1 MACGTPDLFP
11 PFFESFTD
19 CCLLVIF
26 ESQPSQIDLN
36 NFEQY
41 VVGSHTKICKQV
53 NCSTHIIFF
62 DSLVHCKVTKIFT
75 STNFRSQQIDC
86 LFTAFKYYFTEIVDL
101 KGFIFQKLLASIHF
115 HQSLPYPSLKQPSL
129 ARKRLFRKRFKFH
142 FAKAI
147 SSRSIPGQRF
157 NADLISKVE
166 QIVYSPIGSE
176 FVDFIN
182 SITLGQEISIDHL
195 HKLASYKHI

>member
-11 PFFESFTD
+11 PFFQSFTD

-62 DSLVHCKVTKIFT
+62 DSLIHSKVTKIFT
-75 STNFRSQQIDC
+75 STSFRSQQIDC
-86 LFTAFKYYFTEIVDL
+86 LFTAFKFYFTEIVDL
-101 KGFIFQKLLASIHF
+101 KGSIFQKLLAAVHF

-129 ARKRLFRKRFKFH
+129 ARKRLLFSAHISYGKGKYLNQTGFFFTKFAKILFIFKFKGVTH
-142 FAKAI
+142 RI
-147 SSRSIPGQRF
+147 QP
-157 NADLISKVE
+157 
-166 QIVYSPIGSE
+166 
-176 FVDFIN
+176 
-182 SITLGQEISIDHL
+182 T
-195 HKLASYKHI
+195 

>member
-11 PFFESFTD
+11 PFFQSFTD

-26 ESQPSQIDLN
+26 ESQPPQIDLN

-41 VVGSHTKICKQV
+41 VVGSHTKIYKQV

-62 DSLVHCKVTKIFT
+62 DSLIHSKVTKIFT
-75 STNFRSQQIDC
+75 STSFRSQQIDC
-86 LFTAFKYYFTEIVDL
+86 LFTAFKFYFTEIVDM
-101 KGFIFQKLLASIHF
+101 KGSIFQKLLAAVHF

-147 SSRSIPGQRF
+147 SSRSIPGPRF

-166 QIVYSPIGSE
+166 QIVYSPVGLE
-176 FVDFIN
+176 FVKLVD
-182 SITLGQEISIDHL
+182 SLSSGQKVTLDHL
-195 HKLASYKHI
+195 QTILSLN